1 MSPIPLLDKSF
12 AVPLAGAGLM
22 ACFVIHPYVGFALWA
37 LALAVLL
44 QELLLLVALPFIA
57 LWRWASRPRRGY

>member
-1 MSPIPLLDKSF
+1 
-12 AVPLAGAGLM
+12 M

-44 QELLLLVALPFIA
+44 QEVFLLAALPFIG
-57 LWRWASRPRRGY
+57 LWRWANRPAVKPSPPPPPRAR